1 MWLKKKK
8 KRDLFEQIINSAIE
22 IFLSYDD
29 DKRILMMNES
39 ARKELMY
46 TDNDIGTSVSR
57 LFQNEDMSEIT
68 YDGIIRQMMI
78 YRSNQT
84 CFRAQVKAIKTD
96 SQISP
101 YVLMIRNISD
111 QYALEKA
118 AEIARKETE
127 ATAKVKTEFVA
138 NVTHELRTPV
148 NGILGNTNIL
158 LENETDPKK
167 IGLLNTISKS
177 CGAMNELINGIL
189 DFSKLDAGKFTL
201 ENRKFNFRNMI
212 DYVKSTHMPK
222 ITEKGLKFFVT
233 ISPDI
238 PEFVIGDELR
248 ISQILNNLLSNACKF
263 TNVGKISL
271 EALMTAQEKNRIE
284 LFFIVLDTGIGIAKS
299 DEDKLFKSFSQVDA
313 SVSRKYG
320 GTGLG
325 LNISKQL
332 VDLMG
337 GHITIDSE
345 LNKGTMFSFSIWVE
359 TPEEETA
366 EVKLPVDNNYAK
378 NIHEALGADDEIEKA
393 YIYGSEENRKELD
406 EHMSK
411 LILCLEMENW
421 EKAENFSNSI
431 KQLTIQAPKDIKVA
445 ALRMKMAV
453 QKADYDRSVD
463 EYNTL
468 KELCEL

>member
-1 MWLKKKK
+1 ME

-101 YVLMIRNISD
+101 HVLMIRNISD

-158 LENETDPKK
+158 LENEADPKK

-222 ITEKGLKFFVT
+222 TTEKGLKFFVT

-337 GHITIDSE
+337 GHITVDSE

-468 KELCEL
+468 KKLCEL

>member
-1 MWLKKKK
+1 MK
-8 KRDLFEQIINSAIE
+8 
-22 IFLSYDD
+22 
-29 DKRILMMNES
+29 
-39 ARKELMY
+39 
-46 TDNDIGTSVSR
+46 
-57 LFQNEDMSEIT
+57 DMSEIT

-158 LENETDPKK
+158 LENEADPKK

-337 GHITIDSE
+337 GHITVDSE

>member
-1 MWLKKKK
+1 ME

-158 LENETDPKK
+158 LENEADPKK

-222 ITEKGLKFFVT
+222 ITEKGLKFFAT

-337 GHITIDSE
+337 GHITVDSE

-378 NIHEALGADDEIEKA
+378 NIHEALDADDEIEKA

>member
-1 MWLKKKK
+1 ME

-284 LFFIVLDTGIGIAKS
+284 LFFIVLDIGIGIAKS

>member
-1 MWLKKKK
+1 ME

-138 NVTHELRTPV
+138 NVTHELKTPV

-158 LENETDPKK
+158 LENEADPKK

-177 CGAMNELINGIL
+177 CSAMNELINGIL

-337 GHITIDSE
+337 GHITVDSE

-366 EVKLPVDNNYAK
+366 EVRLPVDNNYAK

-463 EYNTL
+463 EYNRL

>member
-1 MWLKKKK
+1 ME

-158 LENETDPKK
+158 LENGADPKK

-337 GHITIDSE
+337 GHITVDSE

-463 EYNTL
+463 EYNRL

>member
-1 MWLKKKK
+1 ME

-158 LENETDPKK
+158 LENEADPEK

-337 GHITIDSE
+337 GHITVDSE

-366 EVKLPVDNNYAK
+366 EVKLSVDNNYAK

-468 KELCEL
+468 KKLCEL

>member
-1 MWLKKKK
+1 ME

-167 IGLLNTISKS
+167 IRLLNTISKS

-468 KELCEL
+468 RELCEL

>member
-1 MWLKKKK
+1 ME

-111 QYALEKA
+111 QYALEKV

-158 LENETDPKK
+158 LENEADPKK

-337 GHITIDSE
+337 GHITVDSE

-378 NIHEALGADDEIEKA
+378 NIHEALDADDEIEKA

>member
-1 MWLKKKK
+1 ME

-101 YVLMIRNISD
+101 HVLMIRNISD

-158 LENETDPKK
+158 LENEVDPKK
-167 IGLLNTISKS
+167 IGMLNTISKS

-337 GHITIDSE
+337 GHITVDSE

>member
-1 MWLKKKK
+1 ME

-158 LENETDPKK
+158 LENEADPKK

-201 ENRKFNFRNMI
+201 EKRKFNFRNMI

-337 GHITIDSE
+337 GHITVDSE

-366 EVKLPVDNNYAK
+366 EVRLPVDNNYAK

>member
-1 MWLKKKK
+1 ME

-101 YVLMIRNISD
+101 HVLMIRNISD

-158 LENETDPKK
+158 LENEADPKK

-337 GHITIDSE
+337 GHITVDSE

-393 YIYGSEENRKELD
+393 YIYGCEENRKELD

>member
-1 MWLKKKK
+1 ME

-68 YDGIIRQMMI
+68 YDGIIRQKMI

-158 LENETDPKK
+158 LENEADPKK

-337 GHITIDSE
+337 GHITVDSE

>member
-1 MWLKKKK
+1 ME

-271 EALMTAQEKNRIE
+271 ETLMTAQEKNRIE

-359 TPEEETA
+359 MPEEETA

>member
-1 MWLKKKK
+1 ME

-138 NVTHELRTPV
+138 NVTHELRTLV

-158 LENETDPKK
+158 LENEADPKK

-337 GHITIDSE
+337 GHITVDSE

-366 EVKLPVDNNYAK
+366 EVRLPVDNNYAK

>member
-1 MWLKKKK
+1 ME

-84 CFRAQVKAIKTD
+84 CFPAQVKAIKTD

-158 LENETDPKK
+158 LENEADPKK

-337 GHITIDSE
+337 GHITVDSE

-366 EVKLPVDNNYAK
+366 EVRLPVDNNYAK

>member
-1 MWLKKKK
+1 ME

-177 CGAMNELINGIL
+177 CGAMNELINVIL

>member
-1 MWLKKKK
+1 ME

-158 LENETDPKK
+158 LENETDPLK
-167 IGLLNTISKS
+167 IVLLNTISKS

>member
-1 MWLKKKK
+1 ME

-68 YDGIIRQMMI
+68 YDGMIRQMMI

-96 SQISP
+96 SQIAP
-101 YVLMIRNISD
+101 HVLMIRNISD

-158 LENETDPKK
+158 LENEVDPKK
-167 IGLLNTISKS
+167 IGMLNTISKS

-337 GHITIDSE
+337 GHITVDSE

-393 YIYGSEENRKELD
+393 YIYGSEENRKELE

-453 QKADYDRSVD
+453 QKADYDKSVD

>member
-1 MWLKKKK
+1 ME

-101 YVLMIRNISD
+101 HVLMIRNISD

-158 LENETDPKK
+158 LENEADPKK

-337 GHITIDSE
+337 GHITVDSE

-366 EVKLPVDNNYAK
+366 EVRLPVDNNYAK

-463 EYNTL
+463 EYNRL

>member
-1 MWLKKKK
+1 ME

-68 YDGIIRQMMI
+68 YDGIIRQIMI

-345 LNKGTMFSFSIWVE
+345 LNKGTMFSCSIWVE

>member
-1 MWLKKKK
+1 ME

-111 QYALEKA
+111 QYALEKV

>member
-1 MWLKKKK
+1 ME

-101 YVLMIRNISD
+101 HVLMIRNISD

-158 LENETDPKK
+158 LENEADPKK

-337 GHITIDSE
+337 GHITVDSE

-366 EVKLPVDNNYAK
+366 EVKFQVDNNYAK

>member
-1 MWLKKKK
+1 ME

-68 YDGIIRQMMI
+68 YDDIIRQMMI

-158 LENETDPKK
+158 LENEADPKK

-337 GHITIDSE
+337 GHITVDSE

>member
-1 MWLKKKK
+1 MG

-68 YDGIIRQMMI
+68 YDGMIRQMMI

-158 LENETDPKK
+158 LENEADPKK

-337 GHITIDSE
+337 GHITVDSE

-378 NIHEALGADDEIEKA
+378 NIREALGADDEIEKA
-393 YIYGSEENRKELD
+393 YIYSSEENRKELD

>member
-1 MWLKKKK
+1 ME

-158 LENETDPKK
+158 LENEADPKK

-337 GHITIDSE
+337 GHITVDSE
-345 LNKGTMFSFSIWVE
+345 LNKGTMFSFSICVE

-463 EYNTL
+463 EYNRL

>member
-1 MWLKKKK
+1 ME

-101 YVLMIRNISD
+101 HVLMIRNISD

-158 LENETDPKK
+158 LENEADPKK

-337 GHITIDSE
+337 GHITVDSE

-378 NIHEALGADDEIEKA
+378 NIHEALDADDEIEKA

-406 EHMSK
+406 QHMSK

>member
-1 MWLKKKK
+1 ME

-158 LENETDPKK
+158 LENEADPKK

-299 DEDKLFKSFSQVDA
+299 DEEKLFKSFSQVDA

-337 GHITIDSE
+337 GHITVDSE

-463 EYNTL
+463 EYNRL

>member
-1 MWLKKKK
+1 ME

-57 LFQNEDMSEIT
+57 LFQNEDMPEIT

-101 YVLMIRNISD
+101 HVLMIRNISD

-158 LENETDPKK
+158 LENEADPKK

-337 GHITIDSE
+337 GHITVDSE

-378 NIHEALGADDEIEKA
+378 NIHEALDADDEIEKA

>member
-1 MWLKKKK
+1 ME

-158 LENETDPKK
+158 LENEADPKK

-238 PEFVIGDELR
+238 PEFVIGDQLR

-337 GHITIDSE
+337 GHITVDSE

-463 EYNTL
+463 EYNRL

>member
-1 MWLKKKK
+1 ME

-68 YDGIIRQMMI
+68 YDGMIRQMMV

-96 SQISP
+96 SQIAP
-101 YVLMIRNISD
+101 HVLMIRNISD

-158 LENETDPKK
+158 LENEVDPKK

-337 GHITIDSE
+337 GHITVDSE

-393 YIYGSEENRKELD
+393 YVYGSEENRKELE

>member
-1 MWLKKKK
+1 ME

-101 YVLMIRNISD
+101 HVLMIRNISD

-158 LENETDPKK
+158 LENEADPKK

-337 GHITIDSE
+337 GHITVDSE

-366 EVKLPVDNNYAK
+366 EVKLPVDNNYEK
-378 NIHEALGADDEIEKA
+378 NIHEALDADDEIEKA

>member
-1 MWLKKKK
+1 ME

-158 LENETDPKK
+158 LENEADPKK

-177 CGAMNELINGIL
+177 CSAMNELINGIL

-337 GHITIDSE
+337 GHITVDSE

-359 TPEEETA
+359 MPEEETA

>member
-1 MWLKKKK
+1 ME

-325 LNISKQL
+325 RNISKQL

>member
-1 MWLKKKK
+1 ME

-68 YDGIIRQMMI
+68 YGGIIRQMMI

-158 LENETDPKK
+158 LENEADPKK

-337 GHITIDSE
+337 GHITVDSE

>member
-1 MWLKKKK
+1 ME

-158 LENETDPKK
+158 LENEADPKK

-337 GHITIDSE
+337 GHITVDSE

-453 QKADYDRSVD
+453 QKLIMIDQLM
-463 EYNTL
+463 NIIH
-468 KELCEL
+468 

>member
-1 MWLKKKK
+1 ME

-46 TDNDIGTSVSR
+46 TDNDMGTSVSR

-158 LENETDPKK
+158 LENEADPEK

-337 GHITIDSE
+337 GHITVDSE

-366 EVKLPVDNNYAK
+366 EVKLSVDNNYAK

-468 KELCEL
+468 KKLCEL

>member
-1 MWLKKKK
+1 ME

-68 YDGIIRQMMI
+68 YDGMIRQMMI

-101 YVLMIRNISD
+101 HVLMIRNISD

-158 LENETDPKK
+158 LENEADPKK

-337 GHITIDSE
+337 GHITVDSE

-378 NIHEALGADDEIEKA
+378 NIHEALDADDEIEKA

-468 KELCEL
+468 KKLCEL

>member
-1 MWLKKKK
+1 ME

-158 LENETDPKK
+158 LENEADPKK

-222 ITEKGLKFFVT
+222 ITEKGIKFFVT

-337 GHITIDSE
+337 GHITVDSE

-463 EYNTL
+463 EYNRL